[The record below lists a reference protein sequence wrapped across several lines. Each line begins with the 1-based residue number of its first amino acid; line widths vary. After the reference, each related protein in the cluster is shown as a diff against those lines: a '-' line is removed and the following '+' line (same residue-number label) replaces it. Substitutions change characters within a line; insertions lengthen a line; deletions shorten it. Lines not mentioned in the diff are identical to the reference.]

1 VYAAGALTKF
11 YTDTFFDEVVKVNST
26 LVPIDN
32 TTSKFAGTRTYYADR
47 IMPCIVGPVP
57 LSHVARSTEELVWQC
72 FIK

>member
-32 TTSKFAGTRTYYADR
+32 TTSKFAGTR
-47 IMPCIVGPVP
+47 I
-57 LSHVARSTEELVWQC
+57 W
-72 FIK
+72 